1 MRKPL
6 TIRTIQALIRFA
18 LLVLI
23 LLIQQV
29 ILAQDKGALKC
40 GTDFEGG
47 IPYIF
52 GDKDDPRSLVGFEV
66 DLLAALEQELGRPI
80 DRKHA
85 AFDSLLP
92 TVRRGDVDFVMNG
105 IEITVENRKQADF
118 TRPYYLYQLQ
128 LIARGNETR
137 KFTTLEDCEKLKL
150 RVGTL
155 NGSAAFRVLDATDD
169 IVTKGY
175 DDQEGPFKDLVAGK
189 LDALLFDVPIALYY
203 VIQDNKIEHRKKD
216 FPGLKLVGRPFAEG
230 QYGIAVKPGSDAL
243 RAELDAALGRVI
255 QSGEMKRILT
265 KWHLWSLDQYQL
277 YDEPAVVASES
288 SGLAFGQYFVLL
300 LKGAWVTIQ
309 ITIVSMALAVA
320 LGLPLAM
327 MRLYGPLPLRWLA
340 TGYIEFFRG
349 IPVLLLLFFLYFG
362 LSELI
367 GVNLD
372 AMTAAILG
380 FGLNYAAYEAEI
392 YRGGIQSIPLGQ
404 WEASASLG
412 MSSGLTFRRI
422 ILPQSIRVIL
432 PPMTN
437 DFIALFKDT
446 SVVSIISV
454 IELSKQYQIL
464 TKTYGQFL
472 EIGLTTAAL
481 YLIMSVPL
489 GYLSRYLEERWGG
502 KAM

>member
-1 MRKPL
+1 M
-6 TIRTIQALIRFA
+6 TRFA
-18 LLVLI
+18 LL
-23 LLIQQV
+23 LLLLTIPQV
-29 ILAQDKGALKC
+29 SFGQAKSALKC

-52 GDKDDPRSLVGFEV
+52 GDKDDPKSLVGFEA
-66 DLLAALEQELGRPI
+66 DLLLALEKELDRPI
-80 DRKHA
+80 SRKHA
-85 AFDSLLP
+85 SFDSLLP
-92 TVRRGDVDFVMNG
+92 TVRRGDVDFAMNG
-105 IEITVENRKQADF
+105 IEITPENRKQADF
-118 TRPYYLYQLQ
+118 TRAYFYYQLQ
-128 LIARGNETR
+128 LIARRDETR
-137 KFTTLEDCEKLKL
+137 DFTTLADCAKLKL

-155 NGSAAFRVLDATDD
+155 DGSAAFRLLDSTDG
-169 IVTKGY
+169 IIAKGY
-175 DDQEGPFKDLVAGK
+175 PDQEGPFKDLVAGK

-203 VIQDNKIEHRKKD
+203 VIPDDGIEHRKKD
-216 FPGLKLVGRPFAEG
+216 FPGLKLVGPPFAEG
-230 QYGIAVKPGSDAL
+230 QYGIAVKPGNDAV

-255 QSGEMKRILT
+255 KSGELKQILT
-265 KWHLWSLDQYQL
+265 KWHLWSIDQYRL
-277 YDEPAVVASES
+277 YEQAAPVQGDSA
-288 SGLAFGQYFVLL
+288 GLRFMQYFVLL
-300 LKGAWVTIQ
+300 LQGAWVTIQ
-309 ITIVSMALAVA
+309 ITIASMAVAVA

-340 TGYIEFFRG
+340 TAYIEFFRG

-362 LSELI
+362 LSETI
-367 GVNLD
+367 GINLGP
-372 AMTAAILG
+372 MTAAILG

-404 WEASASLG
+404 WEAAASLG
-412 MSSGLTFRRI
+412 MSPGQTFRRI
-422 ILPQSIRVIL
+422 VLPQSFRVIL

-481 YLIMSVPL
+481 YLVMSGPL
-489 GYLSRYLEERWGG
+489 GYWSRYLEERTGG
-502 KAM
+502 KGN